1 MFYSH
6 HTPLF
11 IQKLFP
17 KNIWQKK
24 TTKKV
29 IYLTFDDGPTPAV
42 TDWVIDIL
50 AKYRA
55 RATFFCLG
63 KNIEQHPKIIQR
75 LLQNSHLIANHSYSH
90 YKGWRTHN
98 TRYVTDIEKA
108 QKLIQ
113 SIYTKSVSDKLF
125 RPPYG
130 KSGYFQAKA
139 LRKKGYKI
147 VLWSVL
153 SGDFDTN
160 LVPEKAIEKILK
172 HTRSGSI
179 VVFHD
184 SKKAFENLQI
194 ILPKMLSYW
203 TNKGYT
209 FEILT
214 VD

>member
-1 MFYSH
+1 MFYFH

-17 KNIWQKK
+17 KNIWQKD

-29 IYLTFDDGPTPAV
+29 IHLTFDDGPTPEV

-50 AKYRA
+50 AQYHAK
-55 RATFFCLG
+55 ATFFCLG
-63 KNIEQHPKIIQR
+63 KNIVEHPKITQR

-90 YKGWRTHN
+90 YKGWWTPN

-113 SIYTKSVSDKLF
+113 SIYTKSVNDKLF

-130 KSGYFQAKA
+130 KLGYFQAKI
-139 LRKKGYKI
+139 LRKKGYRI
-147 VLWSVL
+147 VLWDIL

-160 LVPEKAIEKILK
+160 LVPKKAIAKILK
-172 HTRSGSI
+172 HTKSGSI

-203 TNKGYT
+203 SNKGYT
-209 FEILT
+209 FDILT